1 MAVAFSTGGSGY
13 TRSDFM
19 ISDAA
24 IPLRTEEAVQD
35 QSEKFSSVLSGIG
48 KPGTVSKTSSPDDSR
63 QAEIVARFTNENG
76 KIDYKAM
83 AKAVI
88 KGEIK
93 LDDIPEDIMEF
104 VLKELVELMKV
115 DNFTD
120 AEDDDEDK
128 DVTAQ
133 AATEIASMF
142 MQPAVQANDKTDE
155 LSQLKASPVEN
166 VAEIPVQEV
175 PVQETPVQE
184 ASMQEIQAQEVPA
197 QAVPAQEVSVQEAPV
212 QETQAQQEIPQE
224 SAAQEVT
231 VQETA
236 VEAAPVAA
244 AEALQEA
251 VPEALQ
257 AVQPEPA
264 RTEQAAPRTQQPQE
278 KQTEVQPE
286 AEVKSVPADNAP
298 KQESGFSSQQNSRE
312 EVPTRDV
319 ARFEVRTADKQPE
332 TEEAPVFV
340 QHTAQR
346 SRVVSKSDE
355 LDMIKSA
362 NAEKTDDS
370 AAQTLAQPQGILN
383 DKPVIFARADGSE
396 VTVKPADVAQQVA
409 DRLIE
414 RTEGLEEGETEYS
427 ITLTPEDLGRITVK
441 MTKTADGAVSVS
453 IAAEN
458 SRTLRILEDN
468 GTAIQDAL
476 KHNGVQL
483 ENWQTVSESQQETRS
498 QDYQGSSK
506 NPYREAEH
514 DHQKDEDGESFAE
527 IIASM

>member
-48 KPGTVSKTSSPDDSR
+48 KPGTVSKTSPEYDSK
-63 QAEIVARFTNENG
+63 QAEVVARFTNENG

-120 AEDDDEDK
+120 AEDDEDK

-142 MQPAVQANDKTDE
+142 IQPAVQADDKTDE
-155 LSQLKASPVEN
+155 LSQLKAAPVED
-166 VAEIPVQEV
+166 VTEIPVQEV

-184 ASMQEIQAQEVPA
+184 IQVQEVPA
-197 QAVPAQEVSVQEAPV
+197 QAVPVQEVSVQEAPV

-224 SAAQEVT
+224 PTVKEVT
-231 VQETA
+231 VQQETA

-244 AEALQEA
+244 AEAVQEA
-251 VPEALQ
+251 VPEAVQ

-264 RTEQAAPRTQQPQE
+264 RTEQAAPRTHQPQE
-278 KQTEVQPE
+278 NQAEVQPE

>member
-1 MAVAFSTGGSGY
+1 MAVAFSAGGSGY

-24 IPLRTEEAVQD
+24 IPQRTQEAVQD
-35 QSEKFSSVLSGIG
+35 QSEKFSNVLSGMG
-48 KPGTVSKTSSPDDSR
+48 KPGTVSKVSSGDGSG
-63 QAEIVARFTNENG
+63 QAEVVKRFTNENG
-76 KIDYKAM
+76 KVDYKAM

-120 AEDDDEDK
+120 TEEDDEDK
-128 DVTAQ
+128 DVTVQ

-142 MQPAVQANDKTDE
+142 IQPAVQADDKTEE
-155 LSQLKASPVEN
+155 LSQLTAAPVEDVTEV
-166 VAEIPVQEV
+166 VA
-175 PVQETPVQE
+175 
-184 ASMQEIQAQEVPA
+184 
-197 QAVPAQEVSVQEAPV
+197 EAPV
-212 QETQAQQEIPQE
+212 QEAPAELPVTAAPETAQAVTEAVAVPQE
-224 SAAQEVT
+224 T
-231 VQETA
+231 TA
-236 VEAAPVAA
+236 EQPVFQTKT
-244 AEALQEA
+244 EQ
-251 VPEALQ
+251 PEA
-257 AVQPEPA
+257 
-264 RTEQAAPRTQQPQE
+264 
-278 KQTEVQPE
+278 KQTEAQPE
-286 AEVKSVPADNAP
+286 AEVQAVPADNAQ
-298 KQESGFSSQQNSRE
+298 KQENSFTGQESRQE
-312 EVPTRDV
+312 ETPMRD
-319 ARFEVRTADKQPE
+319 AAKFEVRTSEKRSQPE
-332 TEEAPVFV
+332 EQQEAPVFSE
-340 QHTAQR
+340 HTVQR

-355 LDMIKSA
+355 LHMIKSA
-362 NAEKTDDS
+362 NTEKTDEN
-370 AAQTLAQPQGILN
+370 AAQTLARPQGIPN
-383 DKPVIFARADGSE
+383 DKPVIFSRTDGSE
-396 VTVKPADVAQQVA
+396 VIVKPSDVAQQVA

-414 RTEGLEEGETEYS
+414 RTENLKEGETEYS

-468 GTAIQDAL
+468 GTAIQDSL
-476 KHNGVQL
+476 KQNGVQL

-498 QDYQGSSK
+498 QDYQGSSR

-514 DHQKDEDGESFAE
+514 HHQDDEEGESFAE

>member
-1 MAVAFSTGGSGY
+1 MAVAFSAGGSGY

-24 IPLRTEEAVQD
+24 IPQRTQEAAQD

-48 KPGTVSKTSSPDDSR
+48 KPGTVSKASSEDGSK
-63 QAEIVARFTNENG
+63 QAEVVKRFTNENG
-76 KIDYKAM
+76 KVDYKAM

-120 AEDDDEDK
+120 TEEDDEDK
-128 DVTAQ
+128 DVTVQ

-142 MQPAVQANDKTDE
+142 IQPAVQADDKTEE
-155 LSQLKASPVEN
+155 LSQLTAAPVEDVTEV
-166 VAEIPVQEV
+166 VA
-175 PVQETPVQE
+175 
-184 ASMQEIQAQEVPA
+184 
-197 QAVPAQEVSVQEAPV
+197 EAPV
-212 QETQAQQEIPQE
+212 QEAP
-224 SAAQEVT
+224 A
-231 VQETA
+231 ETA
-236 VEAAPVAA
+236 VTQVPETAQAVTG
-244 AEALQEA
+244 A
-251 VPEALQ
+251 VPQDAA
-257 AVQPEPA
+257 AVQPAFRSE
-264 RTEQAAPRTQQPQE
+264 TEQPVANQPE
-278 KQTEVQPE
+278 AKQTEVHTE
-286 AEVKSVPADNAP
+286 AEVQAVPADNTQ
-298 KQESGFSSQQNSRE
+298 KQESSFTGQDSRQE
-312 EVPTRDV
+312 EAPMRD
-319 ARFEVRTADKQPE
+319 AAKFEVRTSEKRSQPE
-332 TEEAPVFV
+332 EQQEAPVFSE
-340 QHTAQR
+340 HTVQR

-355 LDMIKSA
+355 LHMIKSA
-362 NAEKTDDS
+362 NTEKTDEN
-370 AAQTLAQPQGILN
+370 AAQTLARPQGIPN
-383 DKPVIFARADGSE
+383 DKPVIFSRTDGSE
-396 VTVKPADVAQQVA
+396 VIVKPSDVAQQVA

-414 RTEGLEEGETEYS
+414 RTENLKEGETEYS

-468 GTAIQDAL
+468 GTAIQDSL
-476 KHNGVQL
+476 KQNGVQL

-498 QDYQGSSK
+498 QDYQGSSR

-514 DHQKDEDGESFAE
+514 HHQDDEEGESFAE

>member
-48 KPGTVSKTSSPDDSR
+48 KPGTVSKTSPEYDSK
-63 QAEIVARFTNENG
+63 QAEVVARFTNENG

-142 MQPAVQANDKTDE
+142 IQPAVQADDKTDE
-155 LSQLKASPVEN
+155 LSQLKAAPVED
-166 VAEIPVQEV
+166 VTEIPVQEV

-184 ASMQEIQAQEVPA
+184 IQVQEVPA
-197 QAVPAQEVSVQEAPV
+197 QAVPVQEVSVQEAPV

-224 SAAQEVT
+224 PTVKEVT
-231 VQETA
+231 VQQETA

-244 AEALQEA
+244 AEAVQEA
-251 VPEALQ
+251 VPEAVQ

-362 NAEKTDDS
+362 NAEKNDDS

>member
-1 MAVAFSTGGSGY
+1 MAVAFSAGGSGY

-24 IPLRTEEAVQD
+24 IPQRNQESVQD

-48 KPGTVSKTSSPDDSR
+48 KPGTVSKTSSQNDSK
-63 QAEIVARFTNENG
+63 QAEAVARFTNENG

-104 VLKELVELMKV
+104 VLKELVGLLK
-115 DNFTD
+115 TD
-120 AEDDDEDK
+120 DLAGIEDDDEDT

-142 MQPAVQANDKTDE
+142 MQPAVQTDDKTE
-155 LSQLKASPVEN
+155 EISQLTS
-166 VAEIPVQEV
+166 
-175 PVQETPVQE
+175 
-184 ASMQEIQAQEVPA
+184 
-197 QAVPAQEVSVQEAPV
+197 
-212 QETQAQQEIPQE
+212 
-224 SAAQEVT
+224 
-231 VQETA
+231 
-236 VEAAPVAA
+236 AAPVEEVVAETAA
-244 AEALQEA
+244 
-251 VPEALQ
+251 PES
-257 AVQPEPA
+257 V
-264 RTEQAAPRTQQPQE
+264 QAAPQGTEQPVLQTKTVKPE
-278 KQTEVQPE
+278 AKQSEAQPE
-286 AEVKSVPADNAP
+286 AEVQAVPADNTP
-298 KQESGFSSQQNSRE
+298 KQESSFTGQDGRQE
-312 EVPTRDV
+312 ETPMRDV
-319 ARFEVRTADKQPE
+319 AKFEVKTADKQQPE
-332 TEEAPVFV
+332 AEETPVFAE
-340 QHTAQR
+340 HTAQR

-355 LDMIKSA
+355 LHMIKSA
-362 NAEKTDDS
+362 NTEKTDDS

-396 VTVKPADVAQQVA
+396 VTVKPSDVAQQVA

-414 RTEGLEEGETEYS
+414 RTENLKEGETEYS

-468 GTAIQDAL
+468 GTAIQDTL
-476 KHNGVQL
+476 KQNGVQL

-514 DHQKDEDGESFAE
+514 HHKDDEDGESFAE

>member
-48 KPGTVSKTSSPDDSR
+48 KPGTVSKTSPEYDSK
-63 QAEIVARFTNENG
+63 QAEVVARFTNENG

-93 LDDIPEDIMEF
+93 LEDIPQDIMEF
-104 VLKELVELMKV
+104 VLKELVELVKV

-120 AEDDDEDK
+120 IEDDDEDK

-133 AATEIASMF
+133 AAAEIASMF

-155 LSQLKASPVEN
+155 LSQLKATPVEDIT
-166 VAEIPVQEV
+166 EIPVQEV

-184 ASMQEIQAQEVPA
+184 TQVQGVPA
-197 QAVPAQEVSVQEAPV
+197 QAVPVQEASV

-251 VPEALQ
+251 VPEAVQ
-257 AVQPEPA
+257 AVQPELI
-264 RTEQAAPRTQQPQE
+264 RTEQAVPGTQQPQE
-278 KQTEVQPE
+278 NQAEVQPE
-286 AEVKSVPADNAP
+286 VQAVPADNAP

-312 EVPTRDV
+312 EVPMRDV
-319 ARFEVRTADKQPE
+319 ARFELRTADKQPE

-514 DHQKDEDGESFAE
+514 DHQEDEDGESFAE

>member
-1 MAVAFSTGGSGY
+1 MAVAFSAGGSGY

-24 IPLRTEEAVQD
+24 IPQRNQEAVQD

-48 KPGTVSKTSSPDDSR
+48 KPGMVSETSSQNDSK
-63 QAEIVARFTNENG
+63 QAEAVARFTNENG

-93 LDDIPEDIMEF
+93 LDDIPEGIVEF
-104 VLKELVELMKV
+104 VLKELVELLK
-115 DNFTD
+115 TD
-120 AEDDDEDK
+120 DLAGIEDDDEDT

-142 MQPAVQANDKTDE
+142 MQPAVQADDKTEE
-155 LSQLKASPVEN
+155 LSQL
-166 VAEIPVQEV
+166 
-175 PVQETPVQE
+175 
-184 ASMQEIQAQEVPA
+184 
-197 QAVPAQEVSVQEAPV
+197 
-212 QETQAQQEIPQE
+212 
-224 SAAQEVT
+224 
-231 VQETA
+231 TA
-236 VEAAPVAA
+236 AAPVEEVVAETAA
-244 AEALQEA
+244 PESVQAAPQETEQPV
-251 VPEALQ
+251 VPQ
-257 AVQPEPA
+257 TKAVQPET
-264 RTEQAAPRTQQPQE
+264 R
-278 KQTEVQPE
+278 QTEAQPETRQTEAQPETRQTKAQPE
-286 AEVKSVPADNAP
+286 AEVQAVPDDNTQ
-298 KQESGFSSQQNSRE
+298 KQESSFTGQDSRQE
-312 EVPTRDV
+312 ETPMRDV
-319 ARFEVRTADKQPE
+319 AKFEVKTADKQQPE
-332 TEEAPVFV
+332 AEETPVFAE
-340 QHTAQR
+340 HTAQR

-355 LDMIKSA
+355 LHMIKSA
-362 NAEKTDDS
+362 NTEKTDES
-370 AAQTLAQPQGILN
+370 AAQTLAQPQGIPKN
-383 DKPVIFARADGSE
+383 DKSVIFSRTDGSE
-396 VTVKPADVAQQVA
+396 VIVKPSDVAQQVA

-414 RTEGLEEGETEYS
+414 RTESLKEGETEYS

-468 GTAIQDAL
+468 GTAIQDSL
-476 KHNGVQL
+476 KQNGVQL

-514 DHQKDEDGESFAE
+514 HHQDDEDDESFAE

>member
-286 AEVKSVPADNAP
+286 AEVKSVPAD
-298 KQESGFSSQQNSRE
+298 
-312 EVPTRDV
+312 
-319 ARFEVRTADKQPE
+319 KQPE

>member
-24 IPLRTEEAVQD
+24 IPLRTEEAVHD

-48 KPGTVSKTSSPDDSR
+48 RPGTVSKTSSPDDSR

-142 MQPAVQANDKTDE
+142 IQPAVQADDKTDE
-155 LSQLKASPVEN
+155 LSQLKAAPVED
-166 VAEIPVQEV
+166 VTEIPVQEV

-184 ASMQEIQAQEVPA
+184 ASMQEIQAQE
-197 QAVPAQEVSVQEAPV
+197 VPAQEVSVQEAPV

-251 VPEALQ
+251 VPEAVQ

-383 DKPVIFARADGSE
+383 DKSVIFARADGSE

>member
-1 MAVAFSTGGSGY
+1 MAVAFSAGGSGY

-24 IPLRTEEAVQD
+24 IPQRTQEAVQD

-48 KPGTVSKTSSPDDSR
+48 KPGTVSKASSEDGSK
-63 QAEIVARFTNENG
+63 QAEVVKRFTNENG
-76 KIDYKAM
+76 KVDYKAM

-88 KGEIK
+88 NGEIK

-120 AEDDDEDK
+120 TEEDDEDK
-128 DVTAQ
+128 DVTVQ

-142 MQPAVQANDKTDE
+142 MQPAVQADDKTEE
-155 LSQLKASPVEN
+155 LSQLTAAPVE
-166 VAEIPVQEV
+166 EI
-175 PVQETPVQE
+175 T
-184 ASMQEIQAQEVPA
+184 EVPA
-197 QAVPAQEVSVQEAPV
+197 EAPV
-212 QETQAQQEIPQE
+212 QEAPAELPVTAAPETAQAVTEAAEVPQETTAEQPVFQTKTEQPEAKQTQA
-224 SAAQEVT
+224 
-231 VQETA
+231 
-236 VEAAPVAA
+236 
-244 AEALQEA
+244 
-251 VPEALQ
+251 
-257 AVQPEPA
+257 
-264 RTEQAAPRTQQPQE
+264 
-278 KQTEVQPE
+278 QPE
-286 AEVKSVPADNAP
+286 AEVQAVPADNAQ
-298 KQESGFSSQQNSRE
+298 KQESSFTGQDSRQE
-312 EVPTRDV
+312 ETPMRD
-319 ARFEVRTADKQPE
+319 AAKFEVRTSEKRSQPE
-332 TEEAPVFV
+332 EQQEAPVFAE
-340 QHTAQR
+340 HTVQR

-355 LDMIKSA
+355 LHMIKSA
-362 NAEKTDDS
+362 NTEKTDES

-383 DKPVIFARADGSE
+383 DKPVIFTRTDGSE
-396 VTVKPADVAQQVA
+396 VIVKPSDVAQQVA

-414 RTEGLEEGETEYS
+414 RTEGLKEGETEYS

-458 SRTLRILEDN
+458 SRTLRIIEDH
-468 GTAIQDAL
+468 GTAIQDSL
-476 KHNGVQL
+476 KQNGVQL

-514 DHQKDEDGESFAE
+514 HHQDDEEGESFAE

>member
-1 MAVAFSTGGSGY
+1 MAVAFSAGGSGY

-24 IPLRTEEAVQD
+24 IPQRNQEAVQD

-48 KPGTVSKTSSPDDSR
+48 KPGTVSKTSSQNDSK
-63 QAEIVARFTNENG
+63 QAEAVARFTNENG

-104 VLKELVELMKV
+104 VLKELVGLLK
-115 DNFTD
+115 TD
-120 AEDDDEDK
+120 DLAGIEDDDEDT

-142 MQPAVQANDKTDE
+142 MQPAVQTDDKTE
-155 LSQLKASPVEN
+155 EISQLTS
-166 VAEIPVQEV
+166 
-175 PVQETPVQE
+175 
-184 ASMQEIQAQEVPA
+184 
-197 QAVPAQEVSVQEAPV
+197 
-212 QETQAQQEIPQE
+212 
-224 SAAQEVT
+224 
-231 VQETA
+231 
-236 VEAAPVAA
+236 AAPVEEVVAETAA
-244 AEALQEA
+244 PESVQAAPQGTEQPVLQTKT
-251 VPEALQ
+251 
-257 AVQPEPA
+257 VQPEA
-264 RTEQAAPRTQQPQE
+264 KQAEA
-278 KQTEVQPE
+278 QPE
-286 AEVKSVPADNAP
+286 AEVQAVPADNTP
-298 KQESGFSSQQNSRE
+298 KQESSFTGQDGRQE
-312 EVPTRDV
+312 ETPMRDV
-319 ARFEVRTADKQPE
+319 AKFEVKTADKQQPE
-332 TEEAPVFV
+332 AEETPVFAE
-340 QHTAQR
+340 HTAQR

-355 LDMIKSA
+355 LHMIKSA
-362 NAEKTDDS
+362 NTEKTDDS

-396 VTVKPADVAQQVA
+396 VTVKPSDVAQQVA

-414 RTEGLEEGETEYS
+414 RTENLKEGETEYS

-468 GTAIQDAL
+468 GTAIQDTL
-476 KHNGVQL
+476 KQNGVQL

-514 DHQKDEDGESFAE
+514 HHKDDEDGESFAE

>member
-1 MAVAFSTGGSGY
+1 MAVAFSAGGSGY

-24 IPLRTEEAVQD
+24 IPQRTQEAAQD

-48 KPGTVSKTSSPDDSR
+48 KPGTVSKASSEDGSK
-63 QAEIVARFTNENG
+63 QAEVVKRFTNENG
-76 KIDYKAM
+76 KVDYKAM

-88 KGEIK
+88 NGEIK

-120 AEDDDEDK
+120 TEEDDEDK
-128 DVTAQ
+128 DVTVQ

-142 MQPAVQANDKTDE
+142 MQPAVQADDKTEE
-155 LSQLKASPVEN
+155 LSQLTAAPVE
-166 VAEIPVQEV
+166 EI
-175 PVQETPVQE
+175 T
-184 ASMQEIQAQEVPA
+184 EVPA
-197 QAVPAQEVSVQEAPV
+197 EAPV
-212 QETQAQQEIPQE
+212 QEAPAELPVTAAPETAQAVTEAAAVPQETTAEQPVFQTKTEQPEAKQTQA
-224 SAAQEVT
+224 
-231 VQETA
+231 
-236 VEAAPVAA
+236 
-244 AEALQEA
+244 
-251 VPEALQ
+251 
-257 AVQPEPA
+257 
-264 RTEQAAPRTQQPQE
+264 
-278 KQTEVQPE
+278 QPE
-286 AEVKSVPADNAP
+286 AEVQAVPADNAQ
-298 KQESGFSSQQNSRE
+298 KQESSFTGQDSRQE
-312 EVPTRDV
+312 ETPMRD
-319 ARFEVRTADKQPE
+319 AAKFEVRTSEKRSQPE
-332 TEEAPVFV
+332 EQQEAPVFAE
-340 QHTAQR
+340 HTVQR

-355 LDMIKSA
+355 LHMIKSA
-362 NAEKTDDS
+362 NTEKTDES

-383 DKPVIFARADGSE
+383 DKPVIFTRTDGSE
-396 VTVKPADVAQQVA
+396 VIVKPSDVAQQVA

-414 RTEGLEEGETEYS
+414 RTEGLKEGETEYS

-458 SRTLRILEDN
+458 SRTLRIIEDH
-468 GTAIQDAL
+468 GTAIQDSL
-476 KHNGVQL
+476 KQNGVQL

-514 DHQKDEDGESFAE
+514 HHQDDEEGESFAE